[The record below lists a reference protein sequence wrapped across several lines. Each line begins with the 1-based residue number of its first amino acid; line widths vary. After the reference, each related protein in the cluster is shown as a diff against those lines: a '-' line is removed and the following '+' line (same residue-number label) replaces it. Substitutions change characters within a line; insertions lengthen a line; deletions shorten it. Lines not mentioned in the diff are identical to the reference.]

1 MSSSSSKATAWTG
14 LKVLGMTFCLV
25 GCQSLQTTRTAG
37 IEADQA
43 VTAGVCRVWVPI
55 TYSSR
60 DTDQTRLEV
69 RGNNAA
75 RGEYCGEVATPQ

>member
-1 MSSSSSKATAWTG
+1 MSSSSFKATG
-14 LKVLGMTFCLV
+14 LKLLVLLVMTSSLG
-25 GCQSLQTTRTAG
+25 GCQSLTTTRTAG
-37 IEADQA
+37 IEADKA
-43 VTAGVCRVWVPI
+43 VTVGVCRVWVPI

-75 RGEYCGEVATPQ
+75 RGKYCGEVATPQ

>member
-1 MSSSSSKATAWTG
+1 MNSSSFKASAPTVLLT
-14 LKVLGMTFCLV
+14 LGMTFCLG
-25 GCQSLQTTRTAG
+25 GCQSLTTTRTAG
-37 IEADQA
+37 IEADKA